1 MTLIRSID
9 CGDGRAGLGAVSVP
23 LEALGAVETRSIAL
37 GIEAA
42 DAMCKAA
49 DVGLLMS
56 APTCPGKYLILV
68 VGTVAAVRAAVEAG
82 TKTAKDSLVDST
94 VIPSLHPQV
103 VPALQAVADVTDVAA
118 VAVIETFSMAA
129 ALRAADSAVKAASVS
144 LVEVRLG
151 RGLAGKAF
159 VILTGEVSAARA
171 AVAAGLKAVE
181 DQQMVL
187 ATTVIAAPHPALL
200 DKLW

>member
-1 MTLIRSID
+1 
-9 CGDGRAGLGAVSVP
+9 
-23 LEALGAVETRSIAL
+23 
-37 GIEAA
+37 
-42 DAMCKAA
+42 
-49 DVGLLMS
+49 VGLLMS

-82 TKTAKDSLVDST
+82 TVTAKDSLVDST

-103 VPALQAVADVTDVAA
+103 IPALQAVADVTDVEALG
-118 VAVIETFSMAA
+118 VIETFSMAA

-144 LVEVRLG
+144 LVEIRLG

-159 VILTGEVSAARA
+159 VILTGEVAAARA